1 MYKTRLAGWQE
12 GSNYVAIDTGLRHLP
27 IGHCQSTTGL
37 TLCQSYITGSNFQTP
52 PGCSCSSLKKKIF
65 ILEILSFHEHYIL
78 YQVIFLKEK
87 HIWYI

>member
-37 TLCQSYITGSNFQTP
+37 TLCQSYITGSNFQSP
-52 PGCSCSSLKKKIF
+52 PGCSCSSFKKKIF
-65 ILEILSFHEHYIL
+65 ITFRNL
-78 YQVIFLKEK
+78 
-87 HIWYI
+87 